1 MTTANPLKSISDK
14 LPSGYKCLPTPQGD
28 KVQVRTPLQYP
39 DGDIVDV
46 YVLRQ
51 QGGYLVTDY
60 GDGLGWYRSQSIEVR
75 LSQQQRQQVEG
86 VCQSLEVELIN
97 GCISL
102 SCEQEALAD
111 SVCRVARA
119 VAQVSERLAPNPD
132 P

>member
-1 MTTANPLKSISDK
+1 M
-14 LPSGYKCLPTPQGD
+14 
-28 KVQVRTPLQYP
+28 QVRTPLQYP

-46 YVLRQ
+46 FVQRQ

-75 LSQQQRQQVEG
+75 LSEQQRQQVEG
-86 VCQSLEVELIN
+86 VCQSMEVELSL

-102 SCEQEALAD
+102 SCEPKALAD

-119 VAQVSERLAPNPD
+119 VAQVSERLAPNLCL
-132 P
+132 